1 MNSEIDD
8 FFLKQKNE
16 VIEKFKLPINFNNDE
31 EIKIYIL
38 CLIETYPNVTG
49 PQILDIMKV
58 VTEQYIVARVLNKLE
73 FSKII
78 KFNRDYTYSIII

>member
-1 MNSEIDD
+1 MNIEIDD

-31 EIKIYIL
+31 EIKIYLL
-38 CLIETYPNVTG
+38 CLIETYPNITG

-58 VTEQYIVARVLNKLE
+58 VTEQYIVARVLSKME
-73 FSKII
+73 FNKII
-78 KFNRDYTYSIII
+78 KFNRNYTYSII